1 MSKIII
7 NKSEARNK
15 IVDGVSKLA
24 DAVSATMGP
33 QGKNVIIG
41 KFVGAPVITKDGVS
55 VAREIVLDDALEDL
69 ACQLVKEVAGRT
81 ADIAGDGTTTATVLV
96 DEMVR
101 RGSELMNSGYS
112 PLKFKEGLNWTV
124 NEIVKKLSE
133 LSKPVE
139 DFSTLK
145 SVASISSNNDYEMGG
160 SIADAFELV
169 GFDGTVSAE
178 ASPGSGYSVRE
189 IDGIELK
196 SGYITPSLLED
207 GKSSIVIEKSS
218 ILLLNEELTHL
229 NECLPMLNEL
239 SNNNR
244 PILIIAKSVK
254 QEALNTLVAN
264 NKIGRLRV
272 AAIEIP
278 TFGKNQ
284 KEWLDDLSILLGT
297 KVVGNDGVRLRDISI
312 EDLGSASKVIVSKH
326 STRILEGASSQEKK
340 SAKLSQYRQDSEIL
354 ISESD
359 RKDIEN
365 RISFLNGKAA
375 VITVGYS
382 TELELREKGDRI
394 DDALSATRAAI
405 DEGYV
410 AGGGVTLAKIAGSI
424 DLSELDEDLHK
435 AADVVLGA
443 CFRPISQILSNGFL
457 DHTEIIAK
465 ILESSSVDFGYDA
478 AANQYGDMIEFG
490 VLDPKKV
497 TRVAL
502 QNAAS
507 IALLLLNTD
516 VIIAEKP
523 EDPSSWQPPAGWR
536 PPADNNLNHKY

>member
-7 NKSEARNK
+7 SSVEAREK
-15 IVDGVSKLA
+15 IVNGVSKLA
-24 DAVSATMGP
+24 GAVSATMGP

-55 VAREIVLDDALEDL
+55 VAREIVLDDVMEDL

-96 DEMVR
+96 DEMMR
-101 RGSELMNSGYS
+101 RGSDLMSSGYS
-112 PLKFKEGLNWTV
+112 PLKFKEGLNWAV
-124 NEIVKKLSE
+124 DRVVDSLNV

-139 DFSTLK
+139 DFGTLK

-178 ASPGSGYSVRE
+178 ASPGPGYSVRE

-196 SGYITPSLLED
+196 SGYISPSFLED
-207 GKSSIVIEKSS
+207 GKSSVIMEKSS
-218 ILLLNEELTHL
+218 VLILNEELTHL

-239 SNNNR
+239 SNNNK

-254 QEALNTLVAN
+254 QEALNTLLAN

-284 KEWLDDLSILLGT
+284 REWLDDLSILLGT
-297 KVVGNDGVRLRDISI
+297 KIVGNDGVRLRDISI
-312 EDLGSASKVIVSKH
+312 EDLGAASKVIVGKH
-326 STRILEGASSQEKK
+326 STRILEGAASLESKE
-340 SAKLSQYRQDSEIL
+340 AKLAQYKEDFKIL
-354 ISESD
+354 ISDSD
-359 RKDIEN
+359 RRDIES
-365 RISFLNGKAA
+365 RMAFLNGRAA

-410 AGGGVTLAKIAGSI
+410 AGGGVTLAKIASSM
-424 DLSELDEDLHK
+424 DLSELNEDLHP
-435 AADVVLGA
+435 AADVVLKA
-443 CFRPISQILSNGFL
+443 CLRPISQILSNGFL
-457 DHTEIIAK
+457 DHSEIIAK
-465 ILESSSVDFGYDA
+465 VLKSKDVDFGYNA
-478 AANQYGDMIEFG
+478 ATNEYGNMIEFG

>member
-7 NKSEARNK
+7 KNLSAREK
-15 IVDGVSKLA
+15 IVGGVSKLA

-101 RGSELMNSGYS
+101 RGSELMDTGYS
-112 PLKFKEGLNWTV
+112 PLKFKEGLSWTLDK
-124 NEIVKKLSE
+124 IVGELNE

-139 DFSTLK
+139 NFGTLK
-145 SVASISSNNDYEMGG
+145 SVASISSNNDFEMGG

-169 GFDGTVSAE
+169 GFNGTVSAE
-178 ASPGSGYSVRE
+178 ASPGAGYSVRE

-196 SGYITPSLLED
+196 SGYISPSFLEE
-207 GKSSIVIEKSS
+207 GKSSIVMEKSS
-218 ILLLNEELTHL
+218 VLILNEKLTHL

-239 SNNNR
+239 SNNNN

-264 NKIGRLRV
+264 NNIGRLRV
-272 AAIEIP
+272 AAVEIP

-284 KEWLDDLSILLGT
+284 DEWLDDLSILLGT
-297 KVVGNDGVRLRDISI
+297 KIVGNNGVRLRDISI
-312 EDLGSASKVIVSKH
+312 DDLGFASKIIVGKH
-326 STRILEGASSQEKK
+326 STRILEGSTLQAKK
-340 SAKLSQYRQDSEIL
+340 SAKLSQYKQDSEIL

-359 RKDIEN
+359 RKDIES
-365 RISFLNGKAA
+365 RISFLNGRAA

-405 DEGYV
+405 DEGYI
-410 AGGGVTLAKIAGSI
+410 AGGGVTLAKIANSI
-424 DLSELDEDLHK
+424 DLTSLSEDLHP
-435 AADVVLGA
+435 AANVILGA
-443 CFRPISQILSNGFL
+443 CFRPITQILSNGFL
-457 DHTEIIAK
+457 DPTEIIAK
-465 ILESSSVDFGYDA
+465 ILSSKDVDFGYNA
-478 AANQYGDMIEFG
+478 ATNKYGDMIGFG

-516 VIIAEKP
+516 VMIAEKP

-536 PPADNNLNHKY
+536 PPAKNNLNHKY

>member
-1 MSKIII
+1 MPKIII
-7 NKSEARNK
+7 KDINAREK
-15 IVDGVSKLA
+15 IVSGVSKLA
-24 DAVSATMGP
+24 SAVSATMGP

-41 KFVGAPVITKDGVS
+41 KFVGAPIITKDGVS

-101 RGSELMNSGYS
+101 RGSELMETGYS
-112 PLKFKEGLNWTV
+112 PLKFRTGLNWTV
-124 NEIVKKLSE
+124 DKIVDKLNE
-133 LSKPVE
+133 LSNSVE
-139 DFSTLK
+139 DFDTLR

-169 GFDGTVSAE
+169 GFDGTVTAE
-178 ASPGSGYSVRE
+178 AAPGSGYSVRE
-189 IDGIELK
+189 IDGVEIK
-196 SGYITPSLLED
+196 SGYISPAFLED
-207 GKSSIVIEKSS
+207 GKSSI
-218 ILLLNEELTHL
+218 ILDKPKILIFNEELTHL
-229 NECLPMLNEL
+229 SECLPMLNEL
-239 SNNNR
+239 SNDNT

-264 NKIGRLRV
+264 NKIGRLKV

-297 KVVGNDGVRLRDISI
+297 NVVGNDGVRLREVASN
-312 EDLGSASKVIVSKH
+312 DLGHASKVLVGKH
-326 STRILEGASSQEKK
+326 STRILEGRFSEDRKK
-340 SAKLSQYRQDSEIL
+340 LKIDQYIKDSEIL
-354 ISESD
+354 ISDSD
-359 RKDIEN
+359 RRDIEN
-365 RISFLNGKAA
+365 RVSFLNGKAA

-394 DDALSATRAAI
+394 DDALSATKAAI

-410 AGGGVTLAKIAGSI
+410 AGGGVTLAKIASAI
-424 DLSELDEDLHK
+424 DLNDLSEDLRP

-443 CFRPISQILSNGFL
+443 CFRPITQILSNGFL
-457 DHTEIIAK
+457 NHSEIISK
-465 ILESSSVDFGYDA
+465 ILDSKDFSFGYNA
-478 AANQYGDMIEFG
+478 AKNEYGNMIDFG

-523 EDPSSWQPPAGWR
+523 DDPSSWQPPAGWR
-536 PPADNNLNHKY
+536 PPAENNLNHKY